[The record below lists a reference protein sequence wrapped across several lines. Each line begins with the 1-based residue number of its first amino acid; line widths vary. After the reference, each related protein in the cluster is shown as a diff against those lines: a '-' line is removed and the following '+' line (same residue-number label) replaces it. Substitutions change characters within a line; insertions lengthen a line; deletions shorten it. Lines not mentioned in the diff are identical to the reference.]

1 MIYPY
6 LANRLYHIKPL
17 NSRRYYMK
25 IHFFKNG
32 SIAMTLNIRNLNTD
46 SYQKSSY
53 FFENEFE
60 YKKFIAEYKIGM

>member
-1 MIYPY
+1 
-6 LANRLYHIKPL
+6 
-17 NSRRYYMK
+17 MK

-32 SIAMTLNIRNLNTD
+32 SIAITLNIRSLNTD

-60 YKKFIAEYKIGM
+60 YRKFIADYRISM